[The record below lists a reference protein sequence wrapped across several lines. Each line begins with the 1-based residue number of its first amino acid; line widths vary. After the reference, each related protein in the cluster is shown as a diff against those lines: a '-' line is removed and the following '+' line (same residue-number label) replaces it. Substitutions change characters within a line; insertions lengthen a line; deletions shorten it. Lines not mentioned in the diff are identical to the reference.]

1 MAVSDQTRS
10 GDLAET
16 FKSERDTTKNQIRV
30 ALPGIVQSFDPDAV
44 TAVVQPA
51 IRSVETDN
59 DGNRITK
66 NYPLLVDV
74 PVVFP
79 RGGGCTLTFP
89 VKAGDECLVIFAD
102 RCIDF
107 WWQNGGVQEPV
118 DDRVHDLSDAFCIVG
133 PQSQA
138 QKISGISTSA
148 VELRSDDGGTKLS
161 LIPSSGAIAGTAPG
175 GFNLNGL
182 KILPDGRLQ
191 LVDGSIVDKH
201 THGGVESGGSNTKPL
216 GYRREDDDG
225 DYTFGSGDDTWMI
238 NSPEAVAQAV
248 KTRFELWYGQWFL
261 DTTEGTPWIQSVLGK
276 QKPETYNLAIRKRI
290 LETRG
295 VKSILS
301 FNTTVNTTTR
311 RVQFFAEIDTI
322 YGTTTVTSEA

>member
-16 FKSERDTTKNQIRV
+16 FKSERETTKNQIRV

-51 IRSVETDN
+51 IRSVEKDN

-138 QKISGISTSA
+138 KKIGGISTSA
-148 VELRSDDGGTKLS
+148 VELRSDDGETKLS
-161 LIPSSGAIAGTAPG
+161 LNPAIGAINGTAPG

-182 KILPDGRLQ
+182 KILSDGRLQ

-216 GYRREDDDG
+216 GG
-225 DYTFGSGDDTWMI
+225 
-238 NSPEAVAQAV
+238 
-248 KTRFELWYGQWFL
+248 
-261 DTTEGTPWIQSVLGK
+261 
-276 QKPETYNLAIRKRI
+276 
-290 LETRG
+290 
-295 VKSILS
+295 
-301 FNTTVNTTTR
+301 
-311 RVQFFAEIDTI
+311 
-322 YGTTTVTSEA
+322 